1 LLNESQEHIIRSLK
15 VVFPDFVRKG
25 DRKLIVADGIRQ
37 KAVSRRQGS
46 VSHKRIA
53 HSCLP
58 ALRNIYCLPSPYPYL
73 LRIWPSKIRLDIHL
87 WEDKIKTLVDISED
101 IFDEAMRLS
110 DARTKREVIHMALD
124 ELIKAR
130 LRQKLKGLAGSGIM
144 ETKLSDLKRIRRKRE
159 NNHRTPRI
167 VRR

>member
-1 LLNESQEHIIRSLK
+1 M
-15 VVFPDFVRKG
+15 
-25 DRKLIVADGIRQ
+25 
-37 KAVSRRQGS
+37 
-46 VSHKRIA
+46 
-53 HSCLP
+53 
-58 ALRNIYCLPSPYPYL
+58 
-73 LRIWPSKIRLDIHL
+73 
-87 WEDKIKTLVDISED
+87 KTLVDISED
-101 IFDEAMRLS
+101 ILNEAIRLS

-159 NNHRTPRI
+159 NNHRTLRI

>member
-1 LLNESQEHIIRSLK
+1 M
-15 VVFPDFVRKG
+15 
-25 DRKLIVADGIRQ
+25 
-37 KAVSRRQGS
+37 
-46 VSHKRIA
+46 
-53 HSCLP
+53 
-58 ALRNIYCLPSPYPYL
+58 
-73 LRIWPSKIRLDIHL
+73 
-87 WEDKIKTLVDISED
+87 KTLVDISED
-101 IFDEAMRLS
+101 ILDEAMRLS

-130 LRQKLKGLAGSGIM
+130 LRHKLKGLAGSGIM

>member
-1 LLNESQEHIIRSLK
+1 M
-15 VVFPDFVRKG
+15 
-25 DRKLIVADGIRQ
+25 
-37 KAVSRRQGS
+37 
-46 VSHKRIA
+46 
-53 HSCLP
+53 
-58 ALRNIYCLPSPYPYL
+58 
-73 LRIWPSKIRLDIHL
+73 
-87 WEDKIKTLVDISED
+87 KTLVDISED
-101 IFDEAMRLS
+101 VLDEAMRLS

-159 NNHRTPRI
+159 HNRRNLRM